1 MAKSVELCGLSRAVL
16 PLLDQPGVLDEYMNR
31 LSTSTTPTSRDWVL
45 LGIAVIAV
53 SAAAP
58 IVVACAA
65 PALAIAF
72 WRCALGAL
80 LTVGWLA
87 IRRQSLHQLRSHFW
101 LLVVAGAMLALH
113 FATFIPALR
122 YTSVAAAT
130 ALVSTVPIWTALISR
145 ISGYQVS
152 RLLWLGVAV
161 AMIGVLII
169 TGVDVAMSPSALF
182 GDALALVGG
191 AAGAAYIMSGAKAR
205 QELGAAPYSAA
216 VYGVAA
222 VFLLVV
228 CLVADV
234 DLVGYELRDWVLI
247 VALTVLAQ
255 LLGHSLVNVVL
266 RSLPPTTVGLALLL
280 EVPGAILIA
289 AVWLGAFPPFQL
301 VPGVLLILAGL
312 ALVVVTGNRNSY
324 QVT

>member
-1 MAKSVELCGLSRAVL
+1 MV
-16 PLLDQPGVLDEYMNR
+16 PLLDQQGVLDEHMTR
-31 LSTSTTPTSRDWVL
+31 LTTSIKPSSRDWVL

-72 WRCALGAL
+72 WRCALSAL
-80 LTVGWLA
+80 LTVVWLA
-87 IRRQSLHQLRSHFW
+87 IRRQSLHQLSSHFW
-101 LLVVAGAMLALH
+101 LLVAAGAMLALH
-113 FATFIPALR
+113 FATFLPALR
-122 YTSVAAAT
+122 FTSVAAAT
-130 ALVSTVPIWTALISR
+130 ALVSTVPIWTALLAR

-152 RLLWLGVAV
+152 RWLWLGVAV

-169 TGVDVAMSPSALF
+169 TGVDVAVSPSALF

-191 AAGAAYIMSGAKAR
+191 AAGAAYIVSGAKAR
-205 QELGAAPYSAA
+205 KELGAASYSAA
-216 VYGVAA
+216 VYGCAA
-222 VFLLVV
+222 ALLLIA
-228 CLVADV
+228 CLVTGV
-234 DLVGYELRDWVLI
+234 ELIGYELRDWILI

-289 AVWLGAFPPFQL
+289 AVWLGAFPPIQL